1 MQYFNVFYSIFRWH
15 VKLLQVNDVKMCS
28 SLPQVRERHQCEET
42 VQFRRH
48 GIRERCRHG
57 PDLSSTFLNP
67 LRLKWF
73 GYPVQSHDS
82 VAFFPIGRRFR
93 APGPMIGSY
102 QPETEQQIRKFGEL
116 WHQTMAQVL
125 GWLQSSSIRSPD
137 GLSGWSR
144 VVSQDFFE
152 VEQFPKVP
160 QQPKF
165 GGSMGVAAG

>member
-1 MQYFNVFYSIFRWH
+1 M
-15 VKLLQVNDVKMCS
+15 KLLQVNDVKMCS

-102 QPETEQQIRKFGEL
+102 QPETEQQIRKFVGFDTKPWRRYWADCNL
-116 WHQTMAQVL
+116 QASVL
-125 GWLQSSSIRSPD
+125 LTDYLVGA
-137 GLSGWSR
+137 
-144 VVSQDFFE
+144 E
-152 VEQFPKVP
+152 
-160 QQPKF
+160 
-165 GGSMGVAAG
+165 